1 MADDEAVVLLQL
13 PWTTLPMDACRHAAV
28 ALYRVWVLAVTPSR
42 RQPTALCRR
51 LIPSTFFPPSTH
63 GMALQGGTQ
72 SSGGVRVDAAP
83 EVVAS
88 VVTAVRRSPFVN
100 QWPQPLMKSADG
112 YSKFHRIAT
121 NSLVFVPHG
130 DEHYR
135 DVYVYMASSSST
147 TKC

>member
-1 MADDEAVVLLQL
+1 MADDEAVVFLQL

-42 RQPTALCRR
+42 RQLTALSRR

-72 SSGGVRVDAAP
+72 SSGGVRVDAAT

-88 VVTAVRRSPFVN
+88 VRSPPWYV
-100 QWPQPLMKSADG
+100 LAVVGGELVVSMS
-112 YSKFHRIAT
+112 YS
-121 NSLVFVPHG
+121 V
-130 DEHYR
+130 
-135 DVYVYMASSSST
+135 
-147 TKC
+147 CQ